1 MGRGTIRW
9 IAIAVIGAML
19 AFLAVGLI
27 GGRGDPAGSDADDRT
42 QQGAVDDVAVVTD
55 DAALD
60 GPHVILELCSG
71 VACDPMSTTERDQ
84 LLEEVDRDPRV
95 ASTRFVSSEQA
106 YELFLDEFGDDQEL
120 VEQVDP
126 ATVPPEIQV
135 DLYRT
140 EDVADVIAD
149 LEDREGVAAAR
160 DARRPAREP

>member
-1 MGRGTIRW
+1 MGRGTVRW

-27 GGRGDPAGSDADDRT
+27 GGRGDPAGSDADGGAR
-42 QQGAVDDVAVVTD
+42 QGADGVTLATD

-71 VACDPMSTTERDQ
+71 VACEPMSATARDE
-84 LLEEVDRDPRV
+84 LLEEVAGDPRV

-106 YELFLDEFGDDQEL
+106 YQLFLDEFGDDQEL

-135 DLYRT
+135 DLHRPD
-140 EDVADVIAD
+140 DVGGVIAEFEGRD
-149 LEDREGVAAAR
+149 GVAAAR
-160 DARRPAREP
+160 DARDPAVEP